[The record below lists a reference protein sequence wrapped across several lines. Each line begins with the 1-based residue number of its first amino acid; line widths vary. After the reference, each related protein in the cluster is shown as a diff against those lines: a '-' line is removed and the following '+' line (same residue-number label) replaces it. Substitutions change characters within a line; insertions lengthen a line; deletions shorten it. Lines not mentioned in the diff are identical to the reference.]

1 MKRKTFLAALI
12 GAAAAAAVHLP
23 AQAQSAVDFP
33 NKPVTLFTAFAPGS
47 GPDAT
52 LRLVADKLGRLW
64 NQRVTVENRPGGGGF
79 IAMEAARRTAAD
91 GYTLLQLDSDHLGAV
106 PHLYKQRGA
115 AAVGAFEPVASI
127 FRTTFLVAVGTDSKW
142 KTMSDLIAAAKA
154 EPGKVTYGSWGVGS
168 PGHLGAELL
177 EDLTGIRMQH
187 VPFREVSQLYP
198 AVGSGD
204 VGWSLGTL
212 PSSSGAYKAGKLRY
226 IAVASTKRLPQL
238 PEVPTAQEAGAPA
251 GFDVNAFVVL
261 VAPKGLPA
269 PVRAKINA
277 DMARVL
283 ADPEIR
289 ARFDTFAFEPISWS
303 PEEIARAA
311 EAKSRVYEG
320 LVRKANISLE

>member
-1 MKRKTFLAALI
+1 MKRKTFLAVALI
-12 GAAAAAAVHLP
+12 GAAAAAHLP

-64 NQRVTVENRPGGGGF
+64 NQRVMVENRPGGGGF

-127 FRTTFLVAVGTDSKW
+127 FRTTFLVAVGTDSKL
-142 KTMSDLIAAAKA
+142 KTMTDLIAAAKA
-154 EPGKVTYGSWGVGS
+154 EPGRVNYGSWGVGS

-212 PSSSGAYKAGKLRY
+212 PSSSGAYKAG
-226 IAVASTKRLPQL
+226 
-238 PEVPTAQEAGAPA
+238 APA

-277 DMARVL
+277 DMGRLL

-311 EAKSRVYEG
+311 EAKSRLYEG
-320 LVRKANISLE
+320 LVKKANISLE